1 MNILI
6 SACLLGYCCRYD
18 GSSNGRPAA
27 ELLAL
32 KKRYH
37 LIPICPEQL
46 GGLTTPRLPAER
58 LGDRVVNTQGDDI
71 TAQYERGAREALRM
85 ARLFDCSVAVLKSR
99 SPSCGPTEVY
109 DGTFTHTVVQR
120 PGTTAEL
127 LLQNGLEVLDETQIG
142 RLLD

>member
-1 MNILI
+1 MNVLI

-18 GSSNGRPAA
+18 GSNNGRPID
-27 ELLAL
+27 ELFEL

-37 LIPICPEQL
+37 LSPICPEQL

-58 LGDRVVNTQGDDI
+58 LGDRVVNTEGDDI
-71 TAQYERGAREALRM
+71 TAAYEKGAREALRM
-85 ARLFDCSVAVLKSR
+85 AKLFGCTTAILKSR

-127 LLQNGLEVLDETQIG
+127 LLANGLEVLDETQIA
-142 RLLD
+142 RLLV